1 MESGSSNG
9 LRKNDERVSRK
20 QGMEVALKRLVICT
34 AACAL
39 LAVCGG
45 WRAGWAQSNELQPP
59 GFSAMGAETPDLND
73 GGGNALPI
81 PVPAPGEETSP
92 GLSLPPEATFG
103 GGGGSETGGMG
114 EVVPKTPEE
123 LEAEIRQDA
132 FHAAVSG
139 LLPLRPAEIRQL
151 LEYYDQTQEAVE
163 VPVYPYPKPE
173 VSVITLSL
181 DPGVVPPVIKVATGH
196 VTTLSLLDVTG
207 APWPIQDVSWAGNF
221 EVVQPEEGGHVIRI
235 TPMSEFTYGNMSLR
249 LITLKTPITFTL
261 QTQRDTVQYRVD
273 ARVPQY
279 GPFAS
284 SPLIEGGISTV
295 AGDADITAIL
305 DGAPPS
311 GAVRLTV
318 SGVDGRTSAWRFNGR
333 TYVRTPLTLLS
344 PGWDASVRSV
354 DGMSVYALANAP
366 VLLLSDQGRVMR
378 AHVDQ
383 EGISDGR

>member
-1 MESGSSNG
+1 
-9 LRKNDERVSRK
+9 
-20 QGMEVALKRLVICT
+20 MEVALKRLVICT
-34 AACAL
+34 AACVL

-45 WRAGWAQSNELQPP
+45 CRAAWAQSNELQPP
-59 GFSAMGAETPDLND
+59 GFSAMGAETPGL
-73 GGGNALPI
+73 GGGEGGGL
-81 PVPAPGEETSP
+81 PVPVPGEGESP

-103 GGGGSETGGMG
+103 SNGGGSGAN

-181 DPGVVPPVIKVATGH
+181 DPGVTPPVIKVATGH

-207 APWPIQDVSWAGNF
+207 SPWPIQDISWAGNF

-261 QTQRDTVQYRVD
+261 QTQRDAVQYRVD

-284 SPLIEGGISTV
+284 SPLIESGISAV

-311 GAVRLTV
+311 GAVRLNV

-354 DGMSVYALANAP
+354 DGMSVYALSNAP

-378 AHVDQ
+378 AHIDQ

>member
-1 MESGSSNG
+1 M
-9 LRKNDERVSRK
+9 
-20 QGMEVALKRLVICT
+20 KRLVGY
-34 AACAL
+34 
-39 LAVCGG
+39 AVCTFLVFGG
-45 WRAGWAQSNELQPP
+45 WGYPAHAESDELLPP
-59 GFSAMGAETPDLND
+59 GFSTP
-73 GGGNALPI
+73 GSGN
-81 PVPAPGEETSP
+81 P
-92 GLSLPPEATFG
+92 GLSGGTESKPDALPPPGQMGDGTASPGMSLPTDSTFG
-103 GGGGSETGGMG
+103 SAGAAQPGADAGAGAG
-114 EVVPKTPEE
+114 EVPKTPEE

-132 FHAAVSG
+132 FHAALSG
-139 LLPLRPAEIRQL
+139 LLPLRPAEIRKL

-181 DPGVVPPVIKVATGH
+181 DPGVTPPVIKLAAGH

-221 EVVQPEEGGHVIRI
+221 EIVEPEEGGHVIRI
-235 TPMSEFTYGNMSLR
+235 TPMSEFTYGNISLR
-249 LITLKTPITFTL
+249 LVTLKTPITFTL
-261 QTQRDTVQYRVD
+261 QTQRDSVQYRVD

-284 SPLIEGGISTV
+284 SPLIEGGISSV
-295 AGDADITAIL
+295 AGDADITSIL
-305 DGAPPS
+305 DGVAPS
-311 GAVRLTV
+311 GAVRLKV

-383 EGISDGR
+383 EGVSDGQ